1 MGYSTQDEAAAALA
15 ARQIPVFAW
24 KGETEEEYWWCIH
37 QCCVADGWKPNLIL
51 DTGGEATAYFAE
63 NFPDK
68 FAHLKGVTEE
78 TPPGVHRLYD
88 LVREGQLTCPA
99 INVSDSV
106 TKQKFDTF

>member
-1 MGYSTQDEAAAALA
+1 MTLINGLL
-15 ARQIPVFAW
+15 PVP
-24 KGETEEEYWWCIH
+24 YLCLSL
-37 QCCVADGWKPNLIL
+37 VL
-51 DTGGEATAYFAE
+51 GGEATAYFAE

-99 INVSDSV
+99 INVSDRFASLRFMSFFSCFV
-106 TKQKFDTF
+106 TSKEGRELIFD